1 MTDEADFPSQAGVD
15 RLGLLQTFLA
25 VVDAGSLSAAALRLG
40 STQPTVS
47 RRLQLLER
55 LLGLRLFQRSTRGVT
70 LTEDGARCAASSRDL
85 VARWTEMTEDLR
97 AGGEVARGPLR
108 VVAPHAFGQG
118 QLIGPLVA
126 FLRAHPQVSIEWLL
140 HDRAPDFAREGVDC
154 AIHVGPVEDE
164 GLVAIRLAEVPRVV
178 VAAPALV
185 AECCGGVP
193 PGIDALGALPWLA
206 LKTYYYRATSLR
218 HAGSGA
224 VAELAF
230 APRLAT
236 DSLFALRSAALAGLG
251 VAIVSA
257 WTVVDDLAEGRL
269 LHLVPDWQ
277 AAPLAVHLVYPPAPW
292 LPARLRAFIALMRE
306 HMPAMAGVVPPTLRS
321 G

>member
-1 MTDEADFPSQAGVD
+1 MTTPDFSALAGVD
-15 RLGLLQTFLA
+15 RLGLIETFLA

-85 VARWTEMTEDLR
+85 VARWTEMAEDLR
-97 AGGEVARGPLR
+97 AGAEVARGPLR

-118 QLIGPLVA
+118 QLVAPLVD
-126 FLRAHPQVSIEWLL
+126 FLRAHPQVTVDWLL
-140 HDRAPDFAREGVDC
+140 HDRMPDFAREGVDC
-154 AIHVGPVEDE
+154 AIHVGGVADE
-164 GLVAIRLAEVPRVV
+164 GLIAIRLAEVPRVV
-178 VAAPALV
+178 VAAPAL
-185 AECCGGVP
+185 CGGAA
-193 PGIDALGALPWLA
+193 PGIDALADLPWLA
-206 LKTYYYRATSLR
+206 LKTYYFRATRLR
-218 HAGSGA
+218 HVTSGA

-236 DSLFALRSAALAGLG
+236 DSLFALRSATLAGLG

-257 WTVVDDLAEGRL
+257 WTVADDLAEGRL
-269 LHLVPDWQ
+269 VQLVPEWQ

-292 LPARLRAFIALMRE
+292 LPARLRAFIALMRKR
-306 HMPAMAGVVPPTLRS
+306 MPAMVGVVAPAARPD
-321 G
+321 